1 VRRGRGWTLAL
12 ALALTIVGVGSG
24 ARGSAQ
30 RVAPTYRL
38 EVIGCELPGLASALS
53 LEMGEALTP
62 EGARTVRVECAGPT
76 THVVAEDAL
85 LAIRIERQLES
96 EAVEPHL
103 RERVVA
109 LVVTQL
115 VDSLD
120 RIEGGPPSIDAE
132 VEDTMDETAQSP
144 PPVASA
150 DPAPP
155 ESETP
160 PVDSRTRSSI
170 ELSVGGGLRV
180 HPIDATTAI
189 GSVAIDVRYEWLVV
203 GIEGG
208 GAEVANRLAA
218 TQLGLLLGSVGV
230 VPLRLSNGMLD
241 AGLGAF
247 AEGGAAWGRTVS
259 GLAGYQGDE
268 LTALVLGAFVR
279 GWMSL
284 ALAPR
289 VSLRA
294 CVDVGWDYGL
304 RVVFFDAPI
313 ASIDSL
319 FVAVR
324 LGASFWP

>member
-1 VRRGRGWTLAL
+1 MRRGRGWTL

-150 DPAPP
+150 DPCAPRERDP
-155 ESETP
+155 
-160 PVDSRTRSSI
+160 SRRFAHPI
-170 ELSVGGGLRV
+170 EHRAERGGGLRV

-203 GIEGG
+203 AIEGG